1 VPTVT
6 TRIQT
11 SSVQRDMLAGS
22 FRAMLISIVTPCLN
36 RAGFI
41 AGSLESVRR
50 QDHRQVEHVIV
61 DGGSTDGTLEILHDH
76 PDLRVLSEPDQGIYD
91 ALNKGIGLAEGDVI
105 GFLNTDDLYEPNVL
119 GSVARAFDDEPQ
131 TDAVVGGATVFSGSS
146 DLIDLPPVPPG
157 QLLARATVG
166 PPVFNAW
173 FFRRALL
180 EEMEGFDLRY
190 RYVADRELLI
200 RMAFRRISHIALER
214 KVYRYRMHPGS
225 ITLSGTESGE
235 APYVFEMRE
244 LARSFLASRTLAR
257 TERKLF
263 RAWHSQ
269 IVMEQVLAA
278 FHGRAYHRAA
288 RYALG
293 GIRHDPG
300 LSIALAR
307 GFVDGLRRGG

>member
-1 VPTVT
+1 MT

-11 SSVQRDMLAGS
+11 SSVQWHMLAGS
-22 FRAMLISIVTPCLN
+22 FRTMLISIVTPCLN

-41 AGSLESVRR
+41 AEALESVRR

-61 DGGSTDGTLEILHDH
+61 DGGSTDGTLEILRDH

-131 TDAVVGGATVFSGSS
+131 TDAVVGGAAVFSGSS
-146 DLIDLPPVPPG
+146 VLMDLAPVPAG
-157 QLLARATVG
+157 QLLMRATVG

-173 FFRRALL
+173 FFRRVLL
-180 EEMEGFDLRY
+180 EEMEGFDLRH

-200 RMAFRRISHIALER
+200 RMAFRRIEYVTLER
-214 KVYRYRMHPGS
+214 TVYRYRMHPGS

-235 APYVFEMRE
+235 APYVFEMRD
-244 LARSFLASRTLAR
+244 LARSCLASRTLSG
-257 TERKLF
+257 TERNVF

-278 FHGRAYHRAA
+278 FHARAYHRAT

-293 GIRHDPG
+293 GIRHDPA

-307 GFVDGLRRGG
+307 AFVDGLRRSR